1 MPVTAKFSKQFYDKL
16 GHEVVD
22 ELVNHLNHVDATYRS
37 ELKELNERNFTRLE
51 ALVERRIGQAE
62 SRLIRWTFAFWAP
75 TALAMVSLMIAV
87 LLKL

>member
-1 MPVTAKFSKQFYDKL
+1 MPVTAKFSKQSYDKL

-22 ELVNHLNHVDATYRS
+22 EPVNHLTEVDWTYRS
-37 ELKELNERNFTRLE
+37 ELREPNDLNFTRLE

-62 SRLIRWTFAFWAP
+62 GRLIRWTFAFWAP
-75 TALAMVSLMIAV
+75 TALAMLSLMIAV